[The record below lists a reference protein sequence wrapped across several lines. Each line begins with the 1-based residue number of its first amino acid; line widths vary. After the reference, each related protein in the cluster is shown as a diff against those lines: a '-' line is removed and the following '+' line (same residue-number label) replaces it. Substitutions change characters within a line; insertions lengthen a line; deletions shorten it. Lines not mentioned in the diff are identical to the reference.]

1 MKVSELMTRR
11 VRSCTPHHSLDVVM
25 RILWEEDL
33 GALPVV
39 NDEGQPLAMITD
51 RDVSVAAYTQ
61 GKPLWQI
68 TVDSAMSR
76 QLYTAHVS
84 DQLSSAERTMRS
96 HQVRRL
102 PVVDESTRLVG
113 VLSLA
118 DIARARAAAR
128 PGSSAEEPLAEL
140 ALTLSSV
147 TRRPGPQEPK
157 EPVASP
163 SSRRE
168 RSARDAPPSRSS
180 SGLRHDPSAGS
191 SSQHARR

>member
-11 VRSCTPHHSLDVVM
+11 VRSCSPQHSLDMVM
-25 RILWEEDL
+25 RILFEEDL

-68 TVDSAMSR
+68 PVHSAMSR
-76 QLYTAHVS
+76 QLHTAHVS
-84 DQLSSAERTMRS
+84 DDLASAERTLRS
-96 HQVRRL
+96 HQLRRL

-113 VLSLA
+113 MLSLA
-118 DIARARAAAR
+118 DIAHARAGLR
-128 PGSSAEEPLAEL
+128 LDTGVEQPLAEL
-140 ALTLSSV
+140 ALTLRSI
-147 TRRPGPQEPK
+147 TRRAGAPEAQ

-163 SSRRE
+163 SSKRE
-168 RSARDAPPSRSS
+168 RSPREASRSS
-180 SGLRHDPSAGS
+180 SGLRSDSGS
-191 SSQHARR
+191 LHARR